1 MESLSRPS
9 QRRKLPSA
17 TNGVSFSAKNA
28 YDDVFSGPANKR
40 GAAPSRAVWD
50 YAEIFGA
57 SRGSSIPVLDLSV
70 LEDRAGGSGED
81 FRSSKLDYSMI
92 FGGFDEE
99 DIALPYEDVVSKRG
113 KQRSSSKA
121 RTRSQGSDHS
131 TSSEMNKV
139 FSSDPSDQS
148 FDGKK
153 HFNMSYHK
161 TSQGTDDGSNG
172 MTHIAELHAVPGF
185 TYFID
190 EATQLKTAGSGPP
203 PYVKSE
209 AYRKRSLSGEIN
221 KRSAR
226 ERDLRFSG
234 EINKRPERQADLRFS
249 GEINKRPGRETD
261 LRFSGEINKRPGR
274 ETDCHVSP
282 KQSSGDAVRDGE
294 PKQSSEDAVRDRDR
308 SSWDK
313 FHFSGN
319 ISNAHEPIPES
330 DLSKGT
336 KPSSSRA
343 NDIGL
348 PTQSKSSNVASK
360 ADGFQRAAADSSL
373 HSSDEE
379 LDVNSDAAVSAA
391 ALKKAIQNAQES
403 IRLAKE
409 LMEKQKEGIPCRQ
422 KRSSKGSSKVGDK
435 EHRKGHNSDST
446 KPKNTISNKHA
457 FTRVEEGAALR
468 NGAIASHF
476 KQSGEI
482 STDGDFKSECHK
494 EHIVAPESDTAK
506 KWIFEMLNGVKHE
519 TATVTSL
526 RVEEKNNPVAP
537 SVVMS
542 QRVEEKN
549 NPVAPSLRQAS
560 EIEDV
565 KRIDEIGDLGEGTT
579 EGIGLA
585 EKSQNNPVA
594 PSLVM
599 SQPVE
604 EKNNP
609 VAPSPRQA
617 SEIEDVTRI
626 DEVIDLGEG
635 TTKCIRLAEKTPD
648 LVVSETKIN
657 DLGRAEKLEATVSSL
672 DSACIVPEPGK
683 SENLSVINKFEIS
696 KTGNSFDDLGNLEK
710 IHKPHKKENFEFQE
724 LENDTLFNES
734 DKPSKNEKEKQE
746 FFECDELPKV
756 VEDVHHSKQI
766 NKRVRKTWDK
776 KEIELDYRRNG
787 LWVEN
792 EDKSQVGFIEESCER
807 SHQVSQEGVENDERL
822 NAVCKTEIHE
832 CRETERLEEHVRL
845 LKRTEEGYKYERS
858 DGIHKPETHELEDS
872 EKKLDEE
879 HVRVEESAQEV
890 CSNEVINCKV
900 RETDERTENQHVD
913 EKQGDEGIE
922 NVERASD
929 TDEGYQKVNV
939 TRYREEETGNMQSEV
954 DKSEKYQGIDVAL
967 EAANE
972 QGAEEIQSK
981 ERATDEDEEYQER
994 NVPLSRAEETAC
1006 TQSGAHKSEKYQG
1019 IDVTLETAD
1028 EQKPYPTSSACN
1040 GYSSHLFNEIQEDCT
1055 SQVKESSVET
1065 NEQAASYNENEGL
1078 QGHADAFCKLEEYN
1092 MDDLKENKDS
1102 SNLREKKASDTTG
1115 DLQSALERDIHLNGR
1130 QGTDEDHFVD
1140 ASKANLGFSC
1150 KKNGQEIQNE
1160 RQDSETDGLTHN
1172 AMQIER
1178 EDIEKDSATNIS
1190 NENVCG
1196 CKTDDVLETQT
1207 SEEIAKSAFS
1217 DVNLGEKIIVEN
1229 GKESEL
1235 TSNAV
1240 NGENLRV
1247 EKSAQDKETIK
1258 EEGVFFD
1265 DETDKDDVQTVH
1277 KESSTAENKK
1287 EQEPSQF
1294 PLNKSEESRV
1304 GDKEIKTEESKETS
1318 NSKKVFVAEENEIKK
1333 SGQKAVGDKDQCR
1346 KVEVGKKERE
1356 RDRDRIAVE
1365 RVIREARER
1374 AFAEARERAERAA
1387 VERATA
1393 EVRQRVMAEAREK
1406 AEKSSVGNKTSV
1418 DKASAEAK
1426 LRAERAAVERA
1437 TAEARE
1443 RALEKA
1449 LSQKTTAEVKVLA
1462 GKLGNEKYSGTS
1474 RENALRHS
1482 FSSSDLE
1489 RFDETTES
1497 AQRRKARL
1505 ERHQR
1510 IMERAAKALAEKN
1523 MRDLLAQKE
1532 QAERNR
1538 LAEVLDADI
1547 KRWASGKEGNL
1558 RALLSTLQYIL
1569 GPDSGWH
1576 PISLT
1581 EIITTPAVKK
1591 AYRKATLYVH
1601 PDKLQQR
1608 GASIQQKYICEKVF
1622 DLLKA
1627 AWNKFNSEER

>member
-28 YDDVFSGPANKR
+28 YDDVFSGQPNKR

-92 FGGFDEE
+92 FGGFDDE

-131 TSSEMNKV
+131 TSSETNKV
-139 FSSDPSDQS
+139 FSCDPSDQS

-234 EINKRPERQADLRFS
+234 EINKRP
-249 GEINKRPGRETD
+249 GREID
-261 LRFSGEINKRPGR
+261 R
-274 ETDCHVSP
+274 HVSP
-282 KQSSGDAVRDGE
+282 KQSSGDGE

-336 KPSSSRA
+336 KPSSSRV
-343 NDIGL
+343 NDFGL
-348 PTQSKSSNVASK
+348 PKQSKSSNVASK

-409 LMEKQKEGIPCRQ
+409 LMERQKEGIPSRQ

-457 FTRVEEGAALR
+457 LEEGAAFR

-482 STDGDFKSECHK
+482 STDGDFKPECHK
-494 EHIVAPESDTAK
+494 EHIVAPESDAAE

-579 EGIGLA
+579 KGIELT

-609 VAPSPRQA
+609 VAPLPRQA
-617 SEIEDVTRI
+617 SEIEDVMRI

-635 TTKCIRLAEKTPD
+635 TTKGIRPAEKTPD

-657 DLGRAEKLEATVSSL
+657 DLGRAEKLEETVSNL
-672 DSACIVPEPGK
+672 DSAWIVPEPGK
-683 SENLSVINKFEIS
+683 SENLSVINKLEIS
-696 KTGNSFDDLGNLEK
+696 KKTDNNFDDLGNLEK
-710 IHKPHKKENFEFQE
+710 IHKPHRKENFEFQE
-724 LENDTLFNES
+724 LENNTLFNES
-734 DKPSKNEKEKQE
+734 DKPLKNEKEKQE
-746 FFECDELPKV
+746 YFECGELPKV

-776 KEIELDYRRNG
+776 KEIELDHRRNV

-792 EDKSQVGFIEESCER
+792 EDKSQVGFIEESCES

-822 NAVCKTEIHE
+822 NGVCKTEIHE
-832 CRETERLEEHVRL
+832 CREKQRLEEEHVRL
-845 LKRTEEGYKYERS
+845 LKRTEEGYKYETP

-890 CSNEVINCKV
+890 CSNEAVNCNV
-900 RETDERTENQHVD
+900 RETDEGTENQHI
-913 EKQGDEGIE
+913 EETQGDEGIE

-929 TDEGYQKVNV
+929 TDERYQKINV
-939 TRYREEETGNMQSEV
+939 TRYREEETRHMQSEA

-994 NVPLSRAEETAC
+994 NVPLNRAEETAC

-1040 GYSSHLFNEIQEDCT
+1040 GYSSYLFNEIREDCT

-1065 NEQAASYNENEGL
+1065 NEQASSYNENEGL
-1078 QGHADAFCKLEEYN
+1078 QGRADTFCKLEEDN
-1092 MDDLKENKDS
+1092 MDDLKENKEPC
-1102 SNLREKKASDTTG
+1102 NLREKKASDTTG

-1130 QGTDEDHFVD
+1130 QGTDEDHFCD

-1172 AMQIER
+1172 AMQNER

-1196 CKTDDVLETQT
+1196 FKTDDVPEIQT

-1217 DVNLGEKIIVEN
+1217 GVNLGEKIIAEN

-1258 EEGVFFD
+1258 ENVVFFD
-1265 DETDKDDVQTVH
+1265 NETDKDDVQTIH

-1294 PLNKSEESRV
+1294 PSNKSEESRV

-1374 AFAEARERAERAA
+1374 AFADARERAERAA

-1406 AEKSSVGNKTSV
+1406 ADKSSVGNKTSV

-1581 EIITTPAVKK
+1581 EIITTAAVKK
-1591 AYRKATLYVH
+1591 GYRKATLYVH